1 MKMNLS
7 SEFKQTIIGVH
18 GDSGEAWL
26 RELPFQIA
34 RCEQTYGFKIGDPY
48 KLSYHYVAQAR
59 MENGEKAVV
68 KIGLPNHKDLIAECK
83 ALKIMGRG
91 DGMVKLI
98 DDHLNHGLLIL
109 EKLNPGTMLSEVSSD
124 DTAVSIASSV
134 MKKIWQPYA
143 GDHSFPH
150 LSDWMAGLKR
160 VEQNIIAEKWIHKAE
175 VLFDDLIN
183 SITKPILLHGDLH
196 QDNILK
202 KGQDWLA
209 IDPKG
214 VIGEAEY
221 EVTSF
226 SKNYLFDKK
235 NPKGV
240 LRKRLDLFEKELD
253 LDRSRMIG
261 WGFCQAVLSACWCLE
276 ERAACFEENLHL
288 AELYDAMM

>member
-1 MKMNLS
+1 MNLS

-26 RELPFQIA
+26 RELPYHIA
-34 RCEQTYGFKIGDPY
+34 RCEQTYGLKIGAPY
-48 KLSYHYVAQAR
+48 KLTYHYVAQAS
-59 MENGEKAVV
+59 MENGEEAVV
-68 KIGLPNHKDLIAECK
+68 KIGLPNHKDLIAECI
-83 ALKIMGRG
+83 ALKIMGSG
-91 DGMVKLI
+91 NGMVKLI
-98 DDHLNHGLLIL
+98 DDHLNQGLLIL
-109 EKLNPGTMLSEVSSD
+109 EKLNPGTMLSEVNSD
-124 DTAVSIASSV
+124 ETAVSIASSV

-143 GDHSFPH
+143 GDHDFPH
-150 LSDWMAGLKR
+150 LSDWMAGLRR

-175 VLFDDLIN
+175 ILFDDLIN
-183 SITKPILLHGDLH
+183 SSTNPILLHGDLH

-202 KGQDWLA
+202 KGKDWLA

-235 NPKGV
+235 NPKDV
-240 LRKRLDLFEKELD
+240 LRKRLDLFEKELG
-253 LDRSRMIG
+253 LDRTRMIG

-276 ERAACFEENLHL
+276 DGAACFEENLHL
-288 AELYDAMM
+288 AEMYDVMM

>member
-1 MKMNLS
+1 MNLS

-26 RELPFQIA
+26 RELPYHIA
-34 RCEQTYGFKIGDPY
+34 RCEQTYGLKIGDPY
-48 KLSYHYVAQAR
+48 KLTYHYVAQAS
-59 MENGEKAVV
+59 MENGEEAVV
-68 KIGLPNHKDLIAECK
+68 KIGLPNHKDLIAECI
-83 ALKIMGRG
+83 ALKIMGSG
-91 DGMVKLI
+91 NGMVKLI
-98 DDHLNHGLLIL
+98 DDHLNQGLLIL
-109 EKLNPGTMLSEVSSD
+109 EKLNPGTMLSEVNSD
-124 DTAVSIASSV
+124 ETAVSIASSV

-143 GDHSFPH
+143 GDHDFPH
-150 LSDWMAGLKR
+150 LSDWMAGLRR

-175 VLFDDLIN
+175 ILFDDLIN
-183 SITKPILLHGDLH
+183 SSTNPILLHGDLH

-202 KGQDWLA
+202 KGKDWLA

-235 NPKGV
+235 NPKDV
-240 LRKRLDLFEKELD
+240 LRKRLDLFEKELG
-253 LDRSRMIG
+253 LDRTRMIG

-276 ERAACFEENLHL
+276 DGAACFEENLHL
-288 AELYDAMM
+288 AEMYDVMM

>member
-1 MKMNLS
+1 MILS
-7 SEFKQTIIGVH
+7 SEFKQKIIGVH

-26 RELPFQIA
+26 RELPFHIA
-34 RCEQTYGFKIGDPY
+34 RCEQIYGLKIGDPY
-48 KLSYHYVAQAR
+48 KLTYHYVAQAS
-59 MENGEKAVV
+59 MENGEEAVV
-68 KIGLPNHKDLIAECK
+68 KIGLPNHKDLIAECI
-83 ALKIMGRG
+83 ALKILGSG
-91 DGMVKLI
+91 NGMVKLI
-98 DDHLNHGLLIL
+98 DDHLNQGLLIL
-109 EKLNPGTMLSEVSSD
+109 EKLNPGTMLSEVNCD
-124 DTAVSIASSV
+124 ETAVSIASSV

-143 GDHSFPH
+143 GDHDFPH
-150 LSDWMAGLKR
+150 LSDWMAGLRR
-160 VEQNIIAEKWIHKAE
+160 VEKNIIAEKWIHKAE

-202 KGQDWLA
+202 KGKDWLA

-235 NPKGV
+235 NPKDV
-240 LRKRLDLFEKELD
+240 LRKRLDLFEKELG

-261 WGFCQAVLSACWCLE
+261 WGFCQAILSACWCLE
-276 ERAACFEENLHL
+276 DGAACFEENLHL
-288 AELYDAMM
+288 AKMYDAMM